1 VAPSSG
7 FGAQGPA
14 QDRAVKASPDSPSCG
29 LAWRAGPMKR
39 LAIGLLAGALLTPAP
54 GLAGSVPPL
63 SGEVLGQVQNAA
75 GVVQMGARVFLYN
88 RYSVLVRQSLTNET
102 GKFAFD
108 ELAPGIYSIRVLLAS
123 FLPAVRGD
131 ISVAAGSENL
141 LKINLASMASTVEL
155 VPPSAAQGT
164 LMSDEW
170 KWVLRASHSTRP
182 VLRFTPVASS
192 SKNHAPR
199 GSLASFSQT
208 SGIVRVSGGDG
219 DSASNTTAQDLGTA
233 FALATLV
240 NGWARVRLSGDF
252 GYMANSGLP
261 SAGFRTT
268 YSRDADGD
276 SGPEIALTVHQVDF
290 PGLGGGALQNADQ
303 PGPVLRTVSFTTLD
317 KTNVSDRLQLEYGGH
332 MDSIALVNRVT
343 YLSPFVRGTYDM
355 GNKGIVR
362 VAFSSG
368 TQPTELLARP
378 APSPEGAL
386 SQSSDFTQD
395 LNALSAL
402 PLISQRDGNM
412 RLQRNHTW
420 EAGYQAVE
428 GSRRYEVMAYVE
440 NVADAGYTVWGTVN
454 ALPAANLLPN
464 YDATNFVYNLGS
476 YWRTGY
482 GASITQSAGQ
492 HLEFTVAGG
501 RAGALQVADTD
512 DPQVHRTQRVW
523 LSARASTTLPST
535 GTHIVASYGWTD
547 FQALMPVHLSLTGA
561 TDQVEGFNVR
571 VRQPLPRLHMLR
583 FGRIEATAEVR
594 NALGQGY
601 LPIGCGNAV
610 LTNSPRILRG
620 GFDFLF

>member
-1 VAPSSG
+1 MAPSSG
-7 FGAQGPA
+7 FGAQCPA
-14 QDRAVKASPDSPSCG
+14 RDRAVKGSAGSPSRRT
-29 LAWRAGPMKR
+29 ARRADPMNR
-39 LAIGLLAGALLTPAP
+39 LVIGLLASVSLTAVP
-54 GLAGSVPPL
+54 GRAGSVPPL

-88 RYSVLVRQSLTNET
+88 RYSVLVRQALTNET

-141 LKINLASMASTVEL
+141 LRINLASMASTVEL
-155 VPPSAAQGT
+155 VPASAAQGA

-182 VLRFTPVASS
+182 VLRFTPVAST
-192 SKNHAPR
+192 SKTPKTM
-199 GSLASFSQT
+199 GSQASFSQT
-208 SGIVRVSGGDG
+208 SGILRLSGGDG

-240 NGWARVRLSGDF
+240 NGWARVRFSGDF

-268 YSRDADGD
+268 YSRETDGD
-276 SGPEIALTVHQVDF
+276 SGPEIALTVHQMDF
-290 PGLGGGALQNADQ
+290 PGLGGGPVQNADQ
-303 PGPVLRTVSFTTLD
+303 AGPVLRTISFTTLD
-317 KTNVSDRLQLEYGGH
+317 KTTVFDRLQLEYGGH
-332 MDSIALVNRVT
+332 MDSVALMNRVT
-343 YLSPFVRGTYDM
+343 YLSPFARGTYEM
-355 GNKGIVR
+355 GNKGILR

-368 TQPTELLARP
+368 TQPTELLARET
-378 APSPEGAL
+378 PSPESAL
-386 SQSSDFTQD
+386 SQTSDFNQD

-412 RLQRNHTW
+412 RLQRNQTW

-428 GSRRYEVMAYVE
+428 GSRRYAVVAYVDD
-440 NVADAGYTVWGTVN
+440 VTDAAYTVWGTVN

-464 YDATNFVYNLGS
+464 YDSTNFVYNLGS

-482 GASITQSAGQ
+482 GAAITQSAGQ
-492 HLEFTVAGG
+492 KLDFTLAGG
-501 RAGALQVADTD
+501 RAGALEVADTD
-512 DPQVHRTQRVW
+512 EPQVHRTQRMW
-523 LSARASTTLPST
+523 LAARASTTLPGS

-547 FQALMPVHLSLTGA
+547 FHVLMPVHLSLTGT
-561 TDQVEGFNVR
+561 TDQDEGFNVR
-571 VRQPLPRLHMLR
+571 IRQPLPRLNLLR

-601 LPIGCGNAV
+601 LPIGCGYAV

>member
-1 VAPSSG
+1 MAPSSG
-7 FGAQGPA
+7 FRAQCPA
-14 QDRAVKASPDSPSCG
+14 RDRAVKGTANSPSRRTAWCA
-29 LAWRAGPMKR
+29 LA
-39 LAIGLLAGALLTPAP
+39 LLAGATLAAVP
-54 GLAGSVPPL
+54 GRAGSVPL

-75 GVVQMGARVFLYN
+75 GVTQMGARVFLYN
-88 RYSVLVRQSLTNET
+88 RYSVLVRQGLTNAT

-155 VPPSAAQGT
+155 VPASAAQGA

-182 VLRFTPVASS
+182 VLRFTPVTST
-192 SKNHAPR
+192 SKTPKTT

-208 SGIVRVSGGDG
+208 SGIVRLSGGDG
-219 DSASNTTAQDLGTA
+219 DSASNSTAQDLGTA

-240 NGWARVRLSGDF
+240 NGWARVRFSGDF

-268 YSRDADGD
+268 YSRETDGD

-290 PGLGGGALQNADQ
+290 PGLGGGAVQNADQ
-303 PGPVLRTVSFTTLD
+303 AGPVLGSVLRTISFTTLD
-317 KTNVSDRLQLEYGGH
+317 KTTVFDRLQLEYGSH
-332 MDSIALVNRVT
+332 MDSVALVNRVT
-343 YLSPFVRGTYDM
+343 YLSPFARGTYDM

-368 TQPTELLARP
+368 TQPTELLARGT
-378 APSPEGAL
+378 PSPESAL
-386 SQSSDFTQD
+386 SQTSDFNQD

-412 RLQRNHTW
+412 RLQRNQTW

-428 GSRRYEVMAYVE
+428 GSRRYAVVAYVDD
-440 NVADAGYTVWGTVN
+440 VVDAAYTAWGTVN

-464 YDATNFVYNLGS
+464 YDSTNFVYNLGS

-492 HLEFTVAGG
+492 NLEFTLAGG
-501 RAGALQVADTD
+501 RAGALEVADTD
-512 DPQVHRTQRVW
+512 TPQVHRTQRVW
-523 LSARASTTLPST
+523 LTARASATLPGT
-535 GTHIVASYGWTD
+535 RTHIVASYGWTD
-547 FQALMPVHLSLTGA
+547 FHVLMPVHLSLTGA
-561 TDQVEGFNVR
+561 TDQDEGFNVR
-571 VRQPLPRLHMLR
+571 VRQPLPRLNMLR

-601 LPIGCGNAV
+601 LPIGCGYAV